1 MRYFLKLWRSD
12 HCRRKLPSSSSNCQN
27 ITYENGGVRRIT
39 LKQLSKYI
47 PTNYVSFTFR
57 AKILFIGFEK

>member
-1 MRYFLKLWRSD
+1 MTAGAENCY
-12 HCRRKLPSSSSNCQN
+12 LPVQ
-27 ITYENGGVRRIT
+27 IVKILRYENGGVRRIT

-57 AKILFIGFEK
+57 AKILFIGLEK